1 MHGPTKTAIW
11 MLGLTLTLS
20 ACTPT
25 MTNRAPQPVNVT
37 VLGLNDFHGNL
48 LPTGFSGVKV
58 PDPKDATKTVNL
70 STGGAEII
78 GGYVDSVRAANP
90 NTVFVGGGD
99 LIGASPVISS
109 LLRDEPSVDALSAI
123 GMHASALG
131 NHEFDQ
137 GLSELLRMQ
146 NGGCAS
152 NAPDK
157 ACKFEAAYAG
167 AKFKWL
173 GANVED
179 KTTGKN
185 PFQPYYIEE
194 IGGAR
199 VAFVGAVTKT
209 TPGIVSPSGVATLN
223 FLDEADSA
231 NKYVPE
237 LKKLNVDAIILL
249 IHEGGEAKNPDG
261 TADLAAY
268 MKGGCMNLSGAIVDI
283 TKRLD
288 PAFNAVIS
296 GHSHKG
302 YNCLV
307 GTTPVI
313 QGDFY
318 GHLLQRLDLSV
329 DKANHKLLS
338 IKAENVLMDASAT
351 TKLPKSAAMTALVA
365 KAKGLTDAVSK
376 TVVGKLSAAQISRGN
391 NDAGESALG
400 DVIADSQLAAASAA
414 AQGSAVIALMN
425 PGGIRA
431 DLLASAEGN
440 SVTFGDAFAVQPFG
454 NTLTV
459 VTLTGAQLKTV
470 LEQQWQGQPGGPRLL
485 QISRGLTYTYDLSQP
500 DGSKVVAGS
509 LKLGGVAIDPAA
521 KYRVVDNSFLADGGD
536 AFAEFKNGTDRL
548 SQPNLGD
555 VDAFIAYLKANS
567 PVSGG
572 AQDRIVKK

>member
-1 MHGPTKTAIW
+1 MHGHTRTAIW
-11 MLGLTLTLS
+11 MLGLTLTLT
-20 ACTPT
+20 ACAPT
-25 MTNRAPQPVNVT
+25 MTGPRPAQPVSVT

-48 LPTGFSGVKV
+48 LPTGFSAVKI

-70 STGGAEII
+70 PTGGAEII
-78 GGYVDSVRAANP
+78 GGYVDSVRATNP
-90 NTVFVGGGD
+90 NTVLVGGGD

-123 GMHASALG
+123 GMKASALG

-137 GLSELLRMQ
+137 GLTELLRMQ
-146 NGGCAS
+146 NGGCES
-152 NAPDK
+152 SAPDK
-157 ACKFEAAYAG
+157 ACKFDATYAG

-173 GANVED
+173 GANVVE
-179 KTTGKN
+179 KASGKN

-194 IGGAR
+194 IGGAKI
-199 VAFVGAVTKT
+199 AFVGAVTKT

-223 FLDEADSA
+223 FLDEAESA

-237 LKKLNVDAIILL
+237 LKKANVDAIILL
-249 IHEGGEAKNPDG
+249 IHEGGDVKNPDG
-261 TADLAAY
+261 TADLQAY

-283 TKRLD
+283 TKKLD
-288 PAFNAVIS
+288 PAFSAVIS

-307 GTTPVI
+307 GNVPVI

-338 IKAENVLMDASAT
+338 IKAENVLMDTRSIA
-351 TKLPKSAAMTALVA
+351 KNAAMTALVT
-365 KAKGLTDAVSK
+365 KAQGLTDAVSK
-376 TVVGKLSAAQISRGN
+376 TVVGKLSAAQISRTAN
-391 NDAGESALG
+391 AAGESALG
-400 DVIADSQLAAASAA
+400 DVIADSQLAATSAA

-431 DLLASAEGN
+431 DLLASAADN
-440 SVTFGDAFAVQPFG
+440 AVTFGDAFAVQPFG

-470 LEQQWQGQPGGPRLL
+470 LEQQWQGQPNGPRVL
-485 QISRGLTYTYDLSQP
+485 QISKGFTYTYDLSQP

-509 LKLGGVAIDPAA
+509 LKLNGAAVDPAA
-521 KYRVVDNSFLADGGD
+521 NYRVVANSFLADGGD
-536 AFAEFKNGTDRL
+536 AFLEFKNGTDRL
-548 SQPNLGD
+548 AQPNLGD